1 VSSCK
6 ISNEN
11 GVTVGGSRMKK
22 LIRFFWVFFK
32 IGSFTFGGGLAM
44 LPLIEREI
52 VENNKWLSKK
62 EFMDIIAV
70 SQCMPGIIAVNTA
83 IYLGYYLFGF
93 WGAVVGSLG
102 AALPSFI
109 IMIIAATFFLSFKD
123 NNIVQAVLK
132 GIRPAVAVLIFSA
145 AVKLGKV
152 VEKNA
157 YTYIVVLASLVLISI
172 LGVHPA
178 LVIVAAALLGIVFNR
193 KGAENENIS

>member
-1 VSSCK
+1 
-6 ISNEN
+6 
-11 GVTVGGSRMKK
+11 MKK

-178 LVIVAAALLGIVFNR
+178 LVIVGAALLGIVFNR